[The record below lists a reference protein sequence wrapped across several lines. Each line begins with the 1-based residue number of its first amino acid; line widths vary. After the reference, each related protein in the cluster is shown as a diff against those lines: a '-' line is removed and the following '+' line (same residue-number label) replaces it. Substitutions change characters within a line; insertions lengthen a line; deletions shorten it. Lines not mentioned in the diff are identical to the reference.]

1 MRHFNKIALYSGL
14 LLLSVS
20 LSISCQENKAGE
32 NQNSGNS
39 QHSEKTNSDNSH
51 NEHTHQEDNLHEL
64 KESLA
69 HGEVLITK
77 KQMNTVNIK
86 LGKVTRQQLSR
97 SVKAFGEIVL
107 PPSGKATVSA
117 VIGGRIRNI
126 EVIEG
131 DYVNK
136 GKVIARIEHPN
147 IVDMQKDYLETLNR
161 DDYLKREYERQKR
174 LLADSVNAAKTFQNA
189 RAEYQSNLARLQS
202 LKQKL
207 QLIHINP
214 EKLSPS
220 SIQNAYTLVAP
231 LSGYVAEVNTNTG
244 MYVTPQKSLF
254 QITANDK
261 AHIDLEV
268 YEKNLTNISSGQKLT
283 FNLAGNPLPQPLEGR
298 IMKTSK
304 NFNSDKRTALVHARI
319 TKKNNNILPGMS
331 VIAHIQTGGKEQEAL
346 PESAFVTDQG
356 RDYLFMM
363 NKKGT
368 VENTHQTER
377 DKKSQE
383 SGHAEHHH
391 EKEHGQSIHYYLFQQ
406 IEVEKG
412 ISRAGFTGFHFK
424 GEAYPNALFVVNNA
438 QALLS
443 EIKKGGGAH
452 GHAH

>member
-1 MRHFNKIALYSGL
+1 MRHFNKIAIYSGL
-14 LLLSVS
+14 LLLSAS
-20 LSISCQENKAGE
+20 LFISCQDNKAAGK
-32 NQNSGNS
+32 QDSGNS
-39 QHSEKTNSDNSH
+39 QHSEKTNGDNSH
-51 NEHTHQEDNLHEL
+51 REHTHQGNNLHEL
-64 KESLA
+64 KESLE

-77 KQMNTVNIK
+77 KQMNAVDIK

-117 VIGGRIRNI
+117 VIGGRIHNI

-136 GKVIARIEHPN
+136 GDVIARIEHPN
-147 IVDMQKDYLETLNR
+147 IVDMQRDYLETLNR
-161 DDYLKREYERQKR
+161 DDYLKLEYERQKR

-220 SIQNAYTLVAP
+220 SIHNAYPLVAP
-231 LSGYVAEVNTNTG
+231 MSGYVADVNTNTG

-254 QITANDK
+254 QIKANDK

-283 FNLAGNPLPQPLEGR
+283 FNLAGNPRSQPLEGR

-304 NFNSDKRTALVHARI
+304 SFNSDKRTALVHARI
-319 TKKNNNILPGMS
+319 TKKNDNILPGMS

-363 NKKGT
+363 SKKGT
-368 VENTHQTER
+368 VENTHQTKR
-377 DKKSQE
+377 DTKKQE

-391 EKEHGQSIHYYLFQQ
+391 EKEQGESTHYYLFQR
-406 IEVEKG
+406 IEVEKE
-412 ISRAGFTGFHFK
+412 ISRAGFNGFHFK

-443 EIKKGGGAH
+443 EMKKGGGAH